1 MICLLGSHQGRVERG
16 HVHLQ
21 ESRWCRAFLLKTLAF
36 SSLASTFPSQVTH
49 GHTPHLM
56 IFYQVCSLDLLPVRI
71 QILRSCPQL
80 IESKSLKWGPKV
92 YMFFINFYWNKGS
105 PGGSDSKES
114 AFNAGDPGS
123 ILGPGS
129 SFGEGNTTH
138 SSILAWRIPWPE
150 NSMARGAWRATVH
163 GVAKSQTRL
172 KLLSIYLSSICVC
185 SVTHLCLTLCEP
197 VDCSSTG
204 FSVLGFPRQGYWT
217 ISSCRG
223 SSWLK
228 EGTHIS
234 WVSCIGRWI
243 LDHGT
248 TWEALIYLLNI
259 IYLSSPT
266 GSVSLENSD

>member
-36 SSLASTFPSQVTH
+36 SSLASTFLSQVTH
-49 GHTPHLM
+49 GHTPHIM
-56 IFYQVCSLDLLPVRI
+56 IFYQVCSLDQLPVRI
-71 QILRSCPQL
+71 QIPRSCPQL

-150 NSMARGAWRATVH
+150 EPGKLQSMGLQRVRQDWNYLA
-163 GVAKSQTRL
+163 
-172 KLLSIYLSSICVC
+172 SIYHLSVC
-185 SVTHLCLTLCEP
+185 ARSLTVSNSLWTHGL
-197 VDCSSTG
+197 
-204 FSVLGFPRQGYWT
+204 
-217 ISSCRG
+217 
-223 SSWLK
+223 
-228 EGTHIS
+228 
-234 WVSCIGRWI
+234 
-243 LDHGT
+243 
-248 TWEALIYLLNI
+248 
-259 IYLSSPT
+259 
-266 GSVSLENSD
+266 